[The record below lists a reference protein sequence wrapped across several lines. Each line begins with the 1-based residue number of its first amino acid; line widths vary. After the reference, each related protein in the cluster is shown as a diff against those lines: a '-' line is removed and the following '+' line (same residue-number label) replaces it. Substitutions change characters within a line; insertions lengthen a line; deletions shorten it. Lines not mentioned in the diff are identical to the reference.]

1 MSRKYEGYCTWYKL
15 AGRTTASGEMYRDDT
30 MTAAMTSEKAKLNT
44 MVTVCCKNTGKCI
57 KVRVND
63 RGPFMRQPN
72 GKAVRPLRPD
82 LNIAIDL
89 TPKAFTQ
96 LAGSTGTGKVL
107 VTVEVS

>member
-15 AGRTTASGEMYRDDT
+15 AGRITASGEMYRDDS
-30 MTAAMTSEKAKLNT
+30 MTAAMTSEKVKLNS
-44 MVTVCCKNTGKCI
+44 MVTVCCKSSGKCI

-82 LNIAIDL
+82 LNIVIDL
-89 TPKAFTQ
+89 TPTAFIQ
-96 LAGSTGTGKVL
+96 LAGSTGAGKVI
-107 VTVEVS
+107 VTVEVP